1 MKTCNLL
8 RKTSSQVIQDLQESY
23 GSEVGIAYCYVGPS
37 EPQHIIQ
44 IWLFQ
49 LALRCSCVP
58 LGLGRDNVLEEKYPA
73 SASEGQRSSWYHRQ
87 HEGLLQALF
96 SILPNFR
103 RTYIIVD
110 GFESCAPWPDEWGH
124 RSQRAKDELN
134 FIPSLLEQDFGNVSI
149 AIFSRDDKQLDPI
162 IELADVSIRL
172 LKAEPSSN
180 TLRRYCRS
188 RVESKVKPEL
198 VTAGFRQPEIWLD
211 DIELAI
217 YNSSDGL

>member
-1 MKTCNLL
+1 MKSCNLL

-23 GSEVGIAYCYVGPS
+23 GSEVGIAYCYIGPS

-44 IWLFQ
+44 IWLCQ

-58 LGLGRDNVLEEKYPA
+58 SGRDNVLEEGIPA
-73 SASEGQRSSWYHRQ
+73 SASEGQWSSWYHRQ

-110 GFESCAPWPDEWGH
+110 GFESYAIWPDAWGH
-124 RSQRAKDELN
+124 RSQRAKDEFNL
-134 FIPSLLEQDFGNVSI
+134 IPSLLEQDFGNVSI
-149 AIFSRDDKQLDPI
+149 AVFSRDHKQLDPI

-172 LKAEPSSN
+172 LKAEPSPN
-180 TLRRYCRS
+180 TLRGYCRS
-188 RVESKVKPEL
+188 RVEGKVKPEL